1 MENQKIKI
9 LGTEYELRF
18 TNRRNEPILKEAD
31 GECRWFEKVI
41 VVDNELKY
49 KEHLEHVIKHEIV
62 HAFLHESGL
71 KPYASDELIVDWIA
85 WHIDKIKQVIDSVEK
100 S

>member
-9 LGTEYELRF
+9 LDTEYELRF
-18 TNRRNEPILKEAD
+18 TNRRDEPVLKEAD

-41 VVDNELKY
+41 VVDEELEN
-49 KEHLEHVIKHEIV
+49 KENFKHVIKHEIV
-62 HAFLHESGL
+62 HAFLRESGL
-71 KPYASDELIVDWIA
+71 KSYACDELIVDWIA
-85 WHIDKIKQVIDSVEK
+85 WHIDKIKQVIDSVEI